1 MATTTNE
8 VRAKKI
14 EIVDQPDEVEEKKGL
29 NIKLLIP
36 VVLIAAVITFVF
48 VRRLVGSNEE

>member
-14 EIVDQPDEVEEKKGL
+14 EIVDQPEEVEEKKGL

-36 VVLIAAVITFVF
+36 VILVAAAITLIV
-48 VRRLVGSNEE
+48 VRRLVGSNED

>member
-14 EIVDQPDEVEEKKGL
+14 EIVDQPEEVEEKKGL

-36 VVLIAAVITFVF
+36 VILVAAAITLII
-48 VRRLVGSNEE
+48 VRRLVGSNED